1 MSQQSSAVDAVST
14 EAKYPRSI
22 PYIIGNE
29 AAERFSFYG
38 MRSILATFL
47 VAQFFNPT
55 LNPALQTVAEAKAN
69 ESTHFFVTL
78 AYTLPFVGG
87 LVADWFTG
95 KYKIILYIS
104 IVYCFGHLFLAVFDK
119 NLNGFIMGLVLIA
132 VGAGGIKSCVSANVG
147 DQFDKTNQELLSKVY
162 GWFYFSINAG
172 SVISTILIPW
182 VYAEY
187 GAKWAFGIPG
197 LLMALATIIFFSGR
211 KQYVR
216 VPPAGILFK
225 TNPFSFNGRIR
236 RTEYFVSL
244 LIVAPLYIILRN
256 LISTGTHDITTL
268 VFCVISY
275 IIIIWFNLAQGAK
288 RCHDIEKNG
297 WYQLI
302 PFYSLWMLY
311 KEGHSDTNV
320 YGNVPPPSGVN
331 KNNFV
336 FISVYALFN
345 AGKKQKGQ
353 SLLDVA
359 KGEYD
364 PEKVEGVKAVYR
376 VMAVFIFA
384 PIFWAMWDQNLSE
397 WVLQAEKLDRYIPL
411 GIHHIPFFAKPL
423 NLNFTILAG
432 QVQTANPIFLLS
444 FIPLFT
450 YFIYPFLDRIG
461 IKTTPLRRLGAGL
474 ALTALSFVIIAFVQ
488 ARVDAGAHPSVWW
501 QIFAYVVL
509 SAAEVLVS
517 ITGLE
522 YAYTQAPKSMKSTMS
537 AIWLLTV
544 AAGNLFDALIN
555 GNISKGGFFSRFAG
569 ADFYW
574 LFVGICTVFLVLF
587 MIISPR
593 LKERSYIAEP
603 EPDNQA
609 IADTN
614 NL

>member
-1 MSQQSSAVDAVST
+1 MSETTLTAEAVNT

-78 AYTLPFVGG
+78 AYTLPFIGG

-95 KYKIILYIS
+95 KYRIILSIS
-104 IVYCFGHLFLAVFDK
+104 IVYCIGHLCLALFDK
-119 NLNGFIMGLVLIA
+119 DLNGFIMGLVLIA
-132 VGAGGIKSCVSANVG
+132 IGAGGIKSCVSANVG
-147 DQFDKTNQELLSKVY
+147 DQFDKSNQVLLSKVY

-182 VYAEY
+182 VYAEW

-197 LLMALATIIFFSGR
+197 LLMALATVIFFSGR
-211 KQYVR
+211 KMYVR
-216 VPPAGILFK
+216 VPPSGI
-225 TNPFSFNGRIR
+225 
-236 RTEYFVSL
+236 
-244 LIVAPLYIILRN
+244 
-256 LISTGTHDITTL
+256 
-268 VFCVISY
+268 
-275 IIIIWFNLAQGAK
+275 
-288 RCHDIEKNG
+288 
-297 WYQLI
+297 
-302 PFYSLWMLY
+302 
-311 KEGHSDTNV
+311 
-320 YGNVPPPSGVN
+320 N

-336 FISVYALFN
+336 FISIYALTN
-345 AGKKQKGQ
+345 LGKKQKGQ
-353 SLLDVA
+353 SWLDVA
-359 KGEYD
+359 KSEYN

-397 WVLQAEKLDRYIPL
+397 WVLQAEKLDRHINL
-411 GIHHIPFFAKPL
+411 G
-423 NLNFTILAG
+423 FTSFTVLAG

-450 YFIYPFLDRIG
+450 YFVYPFLDKIG

-488 ARVDAGAHPSVWW
+488 ENVDKGGHPSVWW

-555 GNISKGGFFSRFAG
+555 GNISKGGFFAQFTG
-569 ADFYW
+569 ASYYW
-574 LFVGICTVFLVLF
+574 LFVGICVVFLVIYLF
-587 MIISPR
+587 VAPR
-593 LKERSYIAEP
+593 LKERSYIEHP
-603 EPDNQA
+603 EGEENDI
-609 IADTN
+609 IAQTN

>member
-1 MSQQSSAVDAVST
+1 MSTQNLAADAVTS

-104 IVYCFGHLFLAVFDK
+104 IVYCIGHLCLAMFDN

-147 DQFDKTNQELLSKVY
+147 DQFDKSNQELLSKVY

-182 VYAEY
+182 VYANY

-197 LLMALATIIFFSGR
+197 LLMALATLIFFLGR
-211 KQYVR
+211 KKYVR
-216 VPPAGILFK
+216 VPPGGI
-225 TNPFSFNGRIR
+225 
-236 RTEYFVSL
+236 
-244 LIVAPLYIILRN
+244 
-256 LISTGTHDITTL
+256 
-268 VFCVISY
+268 
-275 IIIIWFNLAQGAK
+275 
-288 RCHDIEKNG
+288 
-297 WYQLI
+297 
-302 PFYSLWMLY
+302 
-311 KEGHSDTNV
+311 
-320 YGNVPPPSGVN
+320 N

-336 FISVYALFN
+336 FISGYALFN

-359 KGEYD
+359 KEKFNS
-364 PEKVEGVKAVYR
+364 EKVEGVKAVYR

-397 WVLQAEKLDRYIPL
+397 WVLQAEKLDRHINL
-411 GIHHIPFFAKPL
+411 G
-423 NLNFTILAG
+423 FTSFTVLAG

-444 FIPLFT
+444 FIPIFT
-450 YFIYPFLDRIG
+450 YFVYPYLDRIG
-461 IKTTPLRRLGAGL
+461 IKTTPLRRIGAGL
-474 ALTALSFVIIAFVQ
+474 ALTALSFVIVALVQ
-488 ARVDAGAHPSVWW
+488 ARVDAGEHPSVWW
-501 QIFAYVVL
+501 QILAYVIL

-522 YAYTQAPKSMKSTMS
+522 YAYTQAPKSMKGTMS

-544 AAGNLFDALIN
+544 AAGNLFDALVN
-555 GNISKGGFFSRFAG
+555 GNISKGGFFSQFTG
-569 ADFYW
+569 ANFYW
-574 LFVGICTVFLVLF
+574 LFVGICSVFLVLF

-603 EPDNQA
+603 EVDNQT
-609 IADTN
+609 IAETN

>member
-1 MSQQSSAVDAVST
+1 MSQQSLAADAVTT

-119 NLNGFIMGLVLIA
+119 NLNGFIAGLVLIA

-211 KQYVR
+211 KQYIK
-216 VPPAGILFK
+216 VPPGGI
-225 TNPFSFNGRIR
+225 
-236 RTEYFVSL
+236 
-244 LIVAPLYIILRN
+244 
-256 LISTGTHDITTL
+256 
-268 VFCVISY
+268 
-275 IIIIWFNLAQGAK
+275 
-288 RCHDIEKNG
+288 
-297 WYQLI
+297 
-302 PFYSLWMLY
+302 
-311 KEGHSDTNV
+311 
-320 YGNVPPPSGVN
+320 N

-397 WVLQAEKLDRYIPL
+397 WVLQAEKLDRHINL
-411 GIHHIPFFAKPL
+411 G
-423 NLNFTILAG
+423 FTSFTVLAG

-488 ARVDAGAHPSVWW
+488 AGVDAGAHPSVWW
-501 QIFAYVVL
+501 QILAYVVL

-544 AAGNLFDALIN
+544 AAGNLFDALVN
-555 GNISKGGFFSRFAG
+555 GNISEHGFFSQFTG
-569 ADFYW
+569 ANFYW